1 MNKRSLIFLLLL
13 LPLSLSAQKARVRS
27 VSFNYYHLPANPL
40 NGAANSYGLIVN
52 NTSTKVKI
60 GNDRINKY
68 LVLKGFEKKN
78 ISDADVII
86 EFSIHGVQTNA
97 DIKSKEVE
105 EKVDDEKVKKTK
117 YYYYVSSKTL
127 AKFEMRYKSAVLI
140 KSMNFDGGDF
150 LYEKESGLYDSKTE
164 AQNAFNKNKIAL
176 LQNADDSGLESILEH
191 ISAYVD
197 DRYAYYYVPTSET
210 IATGKGKKHDYTDLD
225 NALER
230 YRDAVAEYGLN
241 GVSEVFISISNECID
256 MWKSA
261 ISEYDAGNKKAR
273 ISPKNIDYLYW
284 NIGIAYLYM
293 NDFDNALKTMQ
304 AALTV
309 GKNKYSEKA
318 QITLIKNRKTRYEL
332 NEKRKKEAVNP
343 SSLVIVNSST
353 TGQTSVKAPVIA
365 LKGINKAYRVK
376 RVVKKYH
383 RGIDDYIDILEYHY
397 KSNQLA
403 YIIKDTKLRIDS
415 IAYDYKPGYINET
428 PYYYG
433 KSGSKNWIKD
443 KKHAKTYNMQNG
455 LITIRASNS
464 EELTYKY
471 NPGGGLEA
479 LVRKVRDM
487 GGYEMYKYTLIYQN
501 GQLAKAQN
509 FHFYQG
515 DWSEHKEEALLFS
528 KNGTVVNKLKGAQMY
543 RIEMNGKHIKKI
555 IKYKNF
561 NETKVEFKY
570 IFNYDGN
577 GNIIKQSFLNG
588 YGEVETYE
596 IEYERKAGN
605 EDLFLG
611 TNDWPINIYFHQ
623 LTFNDFF
630 EASY

>member
-1 MNKRSLIFLLLL
+1 MNKKILIILLVL
-13 LPLSLSAQKARVRS
+13 LPISLNAQKARLRS
-27 VSFNYYHLPANPL
+27 ASFNYYHLPADPL

-60 GNDRINKY
+60 GNDRVGKY

-78 ISDADVII
+78 ISDADVIM
-86 EFSIHGVQTNA
+86 ELSVHGVQTNA

-117 YYYYVSSKTL
+117 YYYYVSSKTS
-127 AKFEMRYKSAVLI
+127 AKFEMRYKSSVLI

-164 AQNAFNKNKIAL
+164 AQNAFNKNKKTL

-191 ISAYVD
+191 ILAYVD
-197 DRYAYYYVPTSET
+197 DHYAYYYITKSET
-210 IATGKGKKHDYTDLD
+210 IATGKGKKYDYTDLD
-225 NALER
+225 NALAR
-230 YRDAVAEYGLN
+230 YKDAAAEYGLN

-256 MWKSA
+256 MWKNA

-309 GKNKYSEKA
+309 GKSKYSEKA
-318 QITLIKNRKTRYEL
+318 QITFIKNRKTRYEL
-332 NEKRKKEAVNP
+332 NEKRKKEASNP
-343 SSLVIVNSST
+343 SSLVIANNT
-353 TGQTSVKAPVIA
+353 NGQTSEKAPAIV

-397 KSNQLA
+397 KGNQLA

-415 IAYDYKPGYINET
+415 IAYDYNPRYINET

-433 KSGSKNWIKD
+433 KSKPKVWIKD
-443 KKHAKTYNMQNG
+443 EKHAKTYDIQNG
-455 LITIRASNS
+455 LITIRASIS

-471 NPGGGLEA
+471 NQSGGLEA

-487 GGYEMYKYTLIYQN
+487 GEYMMYKYTLTYQN

-509 FHFYQG
+509 FQFFQG
-515 DWSEHKEEALLFS
+515 DWSEHKGEALLFS

-543 RIEMNGKHIKKI
+543 RVEMTGKHIKKI
-555 IKYKNF
+555 TKYKNF

-570 IFNYDGN
+570 IFNYDSN

-588 YGEVETYE
+588 FGNVETYE
-596 IEYERKAGN
+596 IEYEHKAGN
-605 EDLFLG
+605 EELFLG

-623 LTFNDFF
+623 LTFNEFF